1 MHRLLNTL
9 VILLFSVDIFCQS
22 PAIAVIPKPMHMQP
36 GKGGFR
42 IGAGSPITVC
52 SADPELLRLARQY
65 AQRLSA
71 ATGRSFPVRQVTGRP
86 PGKGGIDLVLHA
98 IPDSAIGDEGYRLQV
113 KTGSVILS
121 ANSPSGIFYGMQTL
135 TQLLPAQVE
144 SEAISPG
151 VDWFI
156 PAVDIIDKPRFGW
169 RGLMLDVARHFFT
182 KEQVKAF
189 IDEMVRYKFNVL
201 HLHLTDDEGWRIE
214 IRSYPELT
222 KKGAWNVKRVG
233 YYGNF
238 TPPLP
243 EEKRDQGGF
252 YTQDDIREIV
262 AYAKARFVDI
272 LPEIDVPGH
281 SLAAVVSYP
290 TLSCTAEANTY
301 SVRSGE
307 MIRHWEGGHPVA
319 WIDNTLCPANE
330 QVYVF
335 LDKVFGELASLFPF
349 GYVHMGGDEC
359 ATNFWEKSKAVKDL
373 MAKEGLK
380 DMKDVQGYFTKRVS
394 KIIAAKG
401 KRMVGWDEIVEG
413 GIPENAM
420 VMSWRDTLGGI
431 KAAKLGH
438 PVVMTPKSHTYLDL
452 MQGDRIVEPFVYETL
467 TLKTAYAFNPQ
478 PVGIDPSLV
487 KGAQG
492 NLWTEQIYSI
502 RHMQYM
508 LWPRC
513 MALSESMWTPADQKD
528 WGDFLRR
535 AERHFERMDVRGVK
549 YAKSI
554 FDPIFKVSL
563 DKKDSIVIDL
573 STEAPG
579 LSIHYSFDN
588 AHPDEF
594 YPVYSS
600 PLSIPKEAVMLKVV
614 TSRNG
619 KLIGRQIDMPV
630 SELRN
635 RAGRKG
641 KPSEGSNAERRRLKL
656 IILIQAAAIA
666 VLSLIIYRK
675 GRKNAGDAKR

>member
-1 MHRLLNTL
+1 MRRLLNTL

-22 PAIAVIPKPMHMQP
+22 PAIAVIPKPMHMQS
-36 GKGGFR
+36 GTGGFR
-42 IGAGSPITVC
+42 IGNGSPITV
-52 SADPELLRLARQY
+52 STADPDLSRLAQQY
-65 AQRLSA
+65 AKRLSA
-71 ATGRSFPVRQVTGRP
+71 ATGGSFPVRQSTGRP
-86 PGKGGIDLVLHA
+86 AGKGGIDLVLNA
-98 IPDSAIGDEGYRLQV
+98 IPDAAIGDEGYRLQV
-113 KTGSVILS
+113 RSGSVILT
-121 ANSPSGIFYGMQTL
+121 ANHPAGIFYGMQTL
-135 TQLLPAQVE
+135 MQLLPKQLE
-144 SEAISPG
+144 SDTLYPA

-156 PAVDIIDKPRFGW
+156 PAVDIIDRPRYGW
-169 RGLMLDVARHFFT
+169 RGLMLDVARHFFN
-182 KEQVKAF
+182 KEQVKDF
-189 IDEMVRYKFNVL
+189 IDEMVRYKFNIL

-214 IRSYPELT
+214 IKSYPELT

-238 TPPLP
+238 SPPLP
-243 EEKRDQGGF
+243 DEKRDQGGF

-290 TLSCTAEANTY
+290 QLSCTPEANTY

-307 MIRHWEGGHPVA
+307 MMRHWEGGHPIA

-335 LDKVFGELASLFPF
+335 LDKVFGELSSLFPF
-349 GYVHMGGDEC
+349 GYIHMGGDEC
-359 ATNFWEKSKAVKDL
+359 AKNFWEKSKAVKDL
-373 MAKEGLK
+373 MSKEGLK
-380 DMKDVQGYFTKRVS
+380 DMNDVQGYFTKRVS
-394 KIIAAKG
+394 KIITAKG

-420 VMSWRDTLGGI
+420 VMSWRDTTGGI

-452 MQGDRIVEPFVYETL
+452 MQGDRIVEPFVYDTL
-467 TLKTAYAFNPQ
+467 TLKTTYAFNPQ
-478 PVGIDPSLV
+478 PTGVDPVLI

-492 NLWTEQIYSI
+492 NLWTEQIYNT

-508 LWPRC
+508 LWPRG
-513 MALSESMWTPADQKD
+513 MALAEAMWTPTDQKD
-528 WGDFLRR
+528 WGDFLQRT
-535 AERHFERMDVRGVK
+535 ERHFERLDIRGVK

-554 FDPIFKVSL
+554 YDPIFKVTL
-563 DKKDSIVIDL
+563 DEQDSILIDL
-573 STEAPG
+573 STEAQG

-588 AHPDEF
+588 SHPDQF
-594 YPVYSS
+594 YPVYAS

-635 RAGRKG
+635 RAGSKVKSSG
-641 KPSEGSNAERRRLKL
+641 GTNAERRRLKL
-656 IILIQAAAIA
+656 IILVQAAAIA
-666 VLSLIIYRK
+666 VLLLIIYRK
-675 GRKNAGDAKR
+675 SRKKAGDTKG